1 LGGTDEIWFDPK
13 TNAFYVTGGP
23 GGSNPGQRFFDVV
36 DADGNILQTVNL
48 PNTTSAHSIT
58 VDPFNGNVFV
68 PLAGTLGGL
77 NPCPTSIGCIAVF
90 SPVPGPIVGA
100 GVPGLIAAS
109 GALLALVRRR
119 RRQFVA

>member
-1 LGGTDEIWFDPK
+1 MVDP
-13 TNAFYVTGGP
+13 
-23 GGSNPGQRFFDVV
+23 
-36 DADGNILQTVNL
+36 DGNILQTVDL

-68 PLAGTLGGL
+68 ALAGTSGGL
-77 NPCPTSIGCIAVF
+77 NPCPASLGCIAVF
-90 SPVPGPIVGA
+90 APVPGPIVGA